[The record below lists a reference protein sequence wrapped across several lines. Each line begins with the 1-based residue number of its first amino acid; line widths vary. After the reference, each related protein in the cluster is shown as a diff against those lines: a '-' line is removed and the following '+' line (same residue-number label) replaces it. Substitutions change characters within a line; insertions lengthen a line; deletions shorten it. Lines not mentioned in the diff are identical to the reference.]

1 MRFRVAL
8 LAKMLLTMTL
18 LPALAG
24 GAFAQSAAQPA
35 PAQSAPAEDGA
46 KAVLGAWEMSNADRD
61 RTCTVTLRSDA
72 AGSAH
77 ALQWDEKCAAM
88 FPFTKSAV
96 AWVIGDKEA
105 LRFLDGQGKMVLEVS
120 EVEGGLYEGERPG
133 EGLLFLQS
141 TAAEAADSGKTAEQ
155 MAGEWAFAHADGKP
169 ICRISL
175 VKSVTNALAMKIK
188 PGCDSLITD
197 FAPVSWQMDRGQL
210 VLTSKAGDA
219 WRFEEDDAG
228 AWQRIPRGTEPLQ
241 LMRQ

>member
-1 MRFRVAL
+1 MRFRAAL
-8 LAKMLLTMTL
+8 LAVLLS
-18 LPALAG
+18 PALAG
-24 GAFAQSAAQPA
+24 GAFAQSAPA
-35 PAQSAPAEDGA
+35 PSAPAEDGA

-96 AWVIGDKEA
+96 AWVVGDKEA
-105 LRFLDGQGKMVLEVS
+105 LRFLDGQGKAVLEVS

-141 TAAEAADSGKTAEQ
+141 TAAEAADSGKTVEQ
-155 MAGEWAFAHADGKP
+155 MAGEWAFARTDGKP
-169 ICRISL
+169 ICQVSL
-175 VKSVTNALAMKIK
+175 VKNDSGALALKIK
-188 PGCDSLITD
+188 PGCSGIITD
-197 FAPVSWQMDRGQL
+197 FAPASWLMDRGQL
-210 VLTSKAGDA
+210 VLTSKAGDI

-228 AWQRIPRGTEPLQ
+228 AWQRIPRGSEPLR

>member
-8 LAKMLLTMTL
+8 LARTLLTMTL

-24 GAFAQSAAQPA
+24 SAS
-35 PAQSAPAEDGA
+35 AQSAPPEDGA

-72 AGSAH
+72 AGAGH
-77 ALQWDEKCAAM
+77 ALQWDEKCAAL
-88 FPFTKSAV
+88 FPFTKTITAWAV
-96 AWVIGDKEA
+96 GDKEA
-105 LRFLDGQGKMVLEVS
+105 LRFVDSQGKALLEVS

-155 MAGEWAFAHADGKP
+155 MAGEWAVARGNGKP
-169 ICRISL
+169 ICHVSL

-188 PGCDSLITD
+188 PGCDSLVTD

-219 WRFEEDDAG
+219 WRFEESDSG
-228 AWQRIPRGTEPLQ
+228 AWRRIPQGSEPLQ